1 MWWSAVLCVCV
12 LAATLPEYNG
22 ERVPC
27 RYQQEA
33 CECNEDW
40 RECEFELEIE
50 ELQTFTSYQLQEG
63 RMPVR
68 GSGGATYYFNDRGE
82 YVSVREDAGSCYITP
97 PFTSEEIFQDNDCSI
112 PATVDGKTFRSFIG
126 VNGLIPGPTLI
137 VYEGQYVAVDVTNR
151 LTSEGT
157 SIHWHGIHQRNT
169 SWMDGVGLISHCPIK
184 AGSSFRYIFRAT
196 PPGTHWYHSH
206 TGAQRTDGLFGA
218 LIVKERTAN
227 LESITAALRLGEFVD
242 EPGSY
247 TISLLDWQRES
258 SLDLFTQIH
267 STLGFYTDREVDEI
281 PNEMHT
287 RYERTRSSD
296 GVEVGPVPYWS
307 GLINGRGRHA
317 LPNTEVVNRRQTRL
331 SIFDVDPGNLY
342 RFRLIG
348 AQSLYAYM
356 FSIDEHQLT
365 VIATDGVFIEPT
377 TVDFIII
384 HSGERYDFLLNTNA
398 PSRGNYWIRAQTL
411 EVDTTSRFLP
421 GHTAEAILHYNT
433 ASMPLSR
440 SSYSEVTST
449 PVQCSPTNMCQAI
462 NCPFERFPAT
472 FGINCIHLHTLMAL
486 QDSPELPPLLQ
497 PNDIK
502 FFNFGFEGDR
512 QTSAINGRNFILPMA
527 PYQTYSGQYVRDME
541 DTNIQTC
548 QNCRQELRTVNG
560 RQMYMPSEACTCIHV
575 ETIGG
580 SSFNSDESQQPTVMM
595 VLSAV
600 GDMQSGNRNFSHPV
614 HLHGHSF
621 YVVHIEHGT
630 TPDGV
635 LTDNAREVVCD
646 QDDFLCLSPDWRGG
660 SQPAFLQ
667 RYSDDEM
674 TFRRNTIRKD
684 TVIVPAGGYVVIAFR
699 ANNPGYWFLHCHIE
713 SHQLEGM
720 AVLIQEYPD
729 SEHNPPP
736 NGINNCT
743 NFYWTFEEFYQAIS
757 GTLPTTTPF
766 PINSPGVIGIIA
778 GLGVSGVLNIILFIV
793 TVTLACTCC
802 KQRKKLKTYKT
813 SPQIPE
819 AKHQPTEPKPSPT
832 HQVKQT
838 HTHYVQQTGQDR
850 QVTMTGVS
858 VSGGNVFAMQQ
869 MQSPSMMQQTSVVK
883 VGL

>member
-1 MWWSAVLCVCV
+1 MWWSAVLCVCM

-27 RYQQEA
+27 RYQQEV
-33 CECNEDW
+33 CECNEGW

-50 ELQTFTSYQLQEG
+50 ELQTFTSYQLREE

-82 YVSVREDAGSCYITP
+82 YVSVREDAGSCYIQP
-97 PFTSEEIFQDNDCSI
+97 PFLDEETFTNNNCSI
-112 PATVDGKTFRSFIG
+112 PATVDGISFRSFIG

-137 VYEGQYVAVDVTNR
+137 VYEGQFVAVNVTNR

-157 SIHWHGIHQRNT
+157 SIHWHGIHQRRT
-169 SWMDGVGLISHCPIK
+169 PWMDGVGMISHCPIK
-184 AGSSFRYIFRAT
+184 AGSSFRYIFNAT

-218 LIVKERTAN
+218 LIVKESRVN
-227 LESITAALRLGEFVD
+227 LMSITTALGLGEFED
-242 EPGSY
+242 QPENH
-247 TISLLDWQRES
+247 TLTLLDWQRES

-287 RYERTRSSD
+287 RYNRTVSSD

-317 LPNTEVVNRRQTRL
+317 LPDTEVSYRQTRRT
-331 SIFDVDPGNLY
+331 IFNVEPGNLY

-356 FSIDEHQLT
+356 FTILGHQLT
-365 VIATDGVFIEPT
+365 VIATDGVFIQPV

-384 HSGERYDFLLNTNA
+384 HSGERYDFLLNTSA
-398 PSRGNYWIRAQTL
+398 PEWDYLISAETL
-411 EVDTTSRFLP
+411 EFDRTLF
-421 GHTAEAILHYNT
+421 GHSAEAILHYNT
-433 ASMPLSR
+433 AN
-440 SSYSEVTST
+440 TT
-449 PVQCSPTNMCQAI
+449 PVNLPYLLCGSNGIRCKAI
-462 NCPFERFPAT
+462 NCPFESFLPRLE
-472 FGINCIHLHTLMAL
+472 IDCIHLHNLTAL
-486 QDSPELPPLLQ
+486 QDSPELPPLVQ

-512 QTSAINGRNFILPMA
+512 QTSAINGRNFILPTA
-527 PYQTYSGQYVRDME
+527 PYQTYNGQYMRDVN
-541 DTNIQTC
+541 DANIQTC
-548 QNCRQELRTVNG
+548 QNCQEDDN
-560 RQMYMPSEACTCIHV
+560 MMPSEGCTCIHV

-621 YVVHIEHGT
+621 YVIHIGHGSYM
-630 TPDGV
+630 DGI
-635 LTDNAREVVCD
+635 LADNAREVVCD
-646 QDDFLCLSPDWRGG
+646 QDDFLCQSPHWEGG

-667 RYSDDEM
+667 QYSDDGM

-736 NGINNCT
+736 NGINDCT

-757 GTLPTTTPF
+757 GTVAPTTTPF
-766 PINSPGVIGIIA
+766 PINLPGVIGIIA
-778 GLGVSGVLNIILFIV
+778 GLGVSGVLNITLFIV
-793 TVTLACTCC
+793 TVILACTCC

-858 VSGGNVFAMQQ
+858 ESGGNVFAMQQ